1 MAVDK
6 YSDMYSDTRK
16 GYPYIN
22 GFSNNNM
29 NIGKPA
35 RADNGNEHMKWGVGT
50 PTQGRYIGDG
60 RDKSAPTNGRLI

>member
-6 YSDMYSDTRK
+6 YSDKYSDTRK
-16 GYPYIN
+16 GYPYIH

-35 RADNGNEHMKWGVGT
+35 RADNGNEHMKWDIGT
-50 PTQGRYIGDG
+50 PTDG
-60 RDKSAPTNGRLI
+60 R